1 MAKSISSI
9 YDCTDNLVPLY
20 PDATGYYQFKGRRPK
35 EKIEDGLDRMRADA
49 MALSRTLPITY
60 EQTLNWF
67 RGVATSLERHEC
79 EEAMK
84 ETLSN
89 CEENLRNHLI
99 DICNHYSLSIV
110 GVTICSQKT
119 SSPSPKVKSDITAM
133 RQVSMT
139 KVEDGGQE
147 AAHVTQE
154 AIEVSDEKEILPQS
168 RVLSQYWQWYY
179 DFWDKFVKDWFE
191 QCPNKPSDEVSQAYK
206 GCVGALNFD
215 ELPEP
220 YYGTPEKGVKAVI
233 INLNPGMSQTDERK
247 ESLEE
252 EKFYSS
258 KDTYKGK
265 GPHVKRSLVTE
276 FADSCNKQYSKFVQK
291 WSCLDPKYRHE
302 KPDLCGVKWWQGLSQ
317 SEVGGRVKWIGR
329 IYNKDLDVQTTPSGV
344 KDSIHPLEVFA
355 LELCPYHSKSFNLDD
370 EMAFSFD
377 GEKMNVLPFVVEHV
391 LQPALHAVVENP
403 PLPFAVAIGKTFAI
417 LLEKIGS
424 EGKFG
429 IAAKLEKEWWDE
441 SEDVENW
448 HWPETRDNKTG
459 EMRRVYRKYCL
470 FVLKDKHGHLARFL
484 VCAAPGSN
492 GTPSEDFGR
501 NIEKKLIL
509 SYVRD
514 TPLTA
519 ELYEKMKPFPL
530 RWWSHSNQKKWNNGS
545 KAHTIKTESVEISQ
559 SQRPDDVRLLSALTT
574 VAQSMC
580 KDADTHNFQL
590 FLWQREGVKLYLR
603 FTKLRPHITFNCWV
617 DDKQAFADKYGERL
631 LAFAEA
637 QGLKGFLGKDHSV
650 GNGLQF
656 KPIKPIDL
664 DNVNC
669 NELQEWS
676 DMIITKLSEIL
687 K

>member
-9 YDCTDNLVPLY
+9 YDSTDNLVPLY

-49 MALSRTLPITY
+49 MALSRILPITY

-265 GPHVKRSLVTE
+265 GPHVKRSLITE

-291 WSCLDPKYRHE
+291 WSCLDPKYRHP
-302 KPDLCGVKWWQGLSQ
+302 KPDLCGVEWWQGTSQ
-317 SEVGGRVKWIGR
+317 LKVGGRVEWLGR
-329 IYNKDLDVQTTPSGV
+329 IYNKDLDVQTSPSGV

-441 SEDVENW
+441 SEDVEDW
-448 HWPETRDNKTG
+448 YWPKTKIKNTG
-459 EMRRVYRKYCL
+459 EYRRKYRKYCL
-470 FVLKDKHGHLARFL
+470 FVLRDMNGLLARFL

-492 GTPSEDFGR
+492 HTPGKDFKK
-501 NIEKKLIL
+501 IEQKLIL
-509 SYVRD
+509 PYIRD
-514 TPLTA
+514 TPLTD
-519 ELYEKMKPFPL
+519 ELFKKLKSLPL
-530 RWWSHSNQKKWNNGS
+530 RWWNYTSKKTRGNGDKVHTTKTKSTEINHSQQEDEGG
-545 KAHTIKTESVEISQ
+545 
-559 SQRPDDVRLLSALTT
+559 LSLALTT
-574 VAQSMC
+574 VAQFMG
-580 KDADTHNFQL
+580 KEPDKHNYQL
-590 FLWQREGVKLYLR
+590 LLWQSDRIKLYLR
-603 FTKLRPHITFNCWV
+603 FTKNRPHVTFNFSV
-617 DDKQAFADKYGERL
+617 ADKQTFVDQYGETL
-631 LAFAEA
+631 QTWGKH
-637 QGLKGFLGKDHSV
+637 QGFKVQFGKEHSA

-656 KPIKPIDL
+656 KPIRPIDL
-664 DNVNC
+664 DGVKC

-676 DMIITKLSEIL
+676 DMIIAKSKEIL